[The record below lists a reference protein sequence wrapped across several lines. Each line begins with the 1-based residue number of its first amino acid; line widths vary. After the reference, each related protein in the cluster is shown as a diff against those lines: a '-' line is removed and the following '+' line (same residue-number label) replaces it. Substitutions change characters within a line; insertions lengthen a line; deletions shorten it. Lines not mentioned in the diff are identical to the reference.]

1 MYQERRYQMSAQF
14 KNPDLRDDV
23 YGRMAGHYRAIG
35 IPPVEHVKKE
45 NGGALH
51 LSAEAVDLLTRAIE
65 AAQHKHSNTRVRLS
79 KINGK

>member
-1 MYQERRYQMSAQF
+1 MYDTTAYF
-14 KNPDLRDDV
+14 KNPAFMDDV
-23 YGRMAGHYRAIG
+23 YGRVAGHYRARSISPTDH
-35 IPPVEHVKKE
+35 IKRE
-45 NGGALH
+45 NGATLH